1 MAVFMNAKGTQS
13 SVFQIGKRGNKIF
26 GATATPTASE
36 CSTGDLW
43 FDISN
48 NETKI
53 ATKSGDSVTW
63 NKIITEN
70 FGDVTISGNLTVQ
83 GTQTTVNSTSVEIQN
98 AFVFE
103 GSSADAH
110 ETTLTTIEPTAD
122 NTIKLP
128 NASGN
133 LVLSGAIDVDD
144 LVGTAYVAT
153 GEVWNDNDSELAT
166 TGRISDFIGT
176 EIANS
181 SVIMHT
187 TGAESFAGEKTFTSD
202 MTLSSTGT
210 DSTAGPVLT
219 FYRNSSSPADADY
232 LGQLKF
238 EGENDADEK
247 IVYSKITGKILD
259 ASDGTEDGIIEFAN
273 KKAGTTT
280 ITARLRSDSL
290 QLLNGTSLVVGGVTY
305 PTADGSANQIL
316 QTDGSGTLSF
326 ATNTPTPAGSNTH
339 VQFNDGGAI
348 AGNSNLVFDKATNRL
363 TVTNLTVNSQ
373 FSFTSDYGS
382 IESAVTVTD
391 TFGLITNDARK
402 PTPHDSY
409 TVTEAGNITGKSAG
423 DMIFVSNETG
433 GATMAFYDGTNWR
446 RVQDRAII
454 S

>member
-36 CSTGDLW
+36 CNTGDLW

-70 FGDVTISGNLTVQ
+70 FGDVTITGNLTVQ

-103 GSSADAH
+103 GASADAH
-110 ETTLTTIEPTAD
+110 ETTLTTVEPTAD

-181 SVIMHT
+181 TVIMHT
-187 TGAESFAGEKTFTSD
+187 TGAETMAGVKTFTNGATISSGGTLTVTGATVTGLSSD
-202 MTLSSTGT
+202 SVGEGSSNLYFTNPRARAAISVTDGSSAGDELSYNSSTGVI
-210 DSTAGPVLT
+210 SW
-219 FYRNSSSPADADY
+219 
-232 LGQLKF
+232 
-238 EGENDADEK
+238 
-247 IVYSKITGKILD
+247 
-259 ASDGTEDGIIEFAN
+259 
-273 KKAGTTT
+273 AGTSASTT
-280 ITARLRSDSL
+280 NVDKVTA
-290 QLLNGTSLVVGGVTY
+290 
-305 PTADGSANQIL
+305 
-316 QTDGSGTLSF
+316 LSF
-326 ATNTPTPAGSNTH
+326 GSLTDYDVITTSAT
-339 VQFNDGGAI
+339 
-348 AGNSNLVFDKATNRL
+348 L
-363 TVTNLTVNSQ
+363 
-373 FSFTSDYGS
+373 TSDFG
-382 IESAVTVTD
+382 TVANTGNTSND
-391 TFGLITNDARK
+391 HGFIFRDSGL
-402 PTPHDSY
+402 PQLPSY
-409 TVTEAGNITGKSAG
+409 TVATLPDTVAG
-423 DMIFVSNETG
+423 DLALCTDETG
-433 GATMAFYDGTNWR
+433 GSTVVFYDGSNWR
-446 RVQDRAII
+446 RMADRAVA

>member
-13 SVFQIGKRGNKIF
+13 SVFQIGKRGSKIF
-26 GATATPTASE
+26 GSTVTPTASD

-70 FGDVTISGNLTVQ
+70 FGDVTITGNLTVQ

-110 ETTLTTIEPTAD
+110 ETTLTTVEPTAD

-181 SVIMHT
+181 TVIMHT
-187 TGAESFAGEKTFTSD
+187 TGAETMAGVKTFTNGATISSGGTLTVTGATVTGLSSD
-202 MTLSSTGT
+202 SVGEGSSNLYYTNPRARAAISVTDGSSAGDELTYNSSTGVI
-210 DSTAGPVLT
+210 SW
-219 FYRNSSSPADADY
+219 
-232 LGQLKF
+232 
-238 EGENDADEK
+238 
-247 IVYSKITGKILD
+247 
-259 ASDGTEDGIIEFAN
+259 
-273 KKAGTTT
+273 AGTSASTT
-280 ITARLRSDSL
+280 NVDKVTA
-290 QLLNGTSLVVGGVTY
+290 
-305 PTADGSANQIL
+305 
-316 QTDGSGTLSF
+316 LSF
-326 ATNTPTPAGSNTH
+326 GSLTDYDVITTSAT
-339 VQFNDGGAI
+339 
-348 AGNSNLVFDKATNRL
+348 L
-363 TVTNLTVNSQ
+363 
-373 FSFTSDYGS
+373 TSDFG
-382 IESAVTVTD
+382 TVANTGNTSND
-391 TFGLITNDARK
+391 HGFIFRDSGL
-402 PTPHDSY
+402 PQLPSY
-409 TVTEAGNITGKSAG
+409 TVATLPDTVAG
-423 DMIFVSNETG
+423 DLALCTDETG
-433 GATMAFYDGTNWR
+433 GSTVVFFDGSNWR
-446 RVQDRAII
+446 RMADRAVA